1 MIIGQIIYD
10 VISPS
15 GVRASTSDNDVK
27 TIIYDDGTSSSYDA
41 NKIKITSDLV
51 AKVSKGKFSK
61 IGIQAPSGTL
71 AVINGK
77 NIQIG
82 RTETYELDD
91 PDLPIESLRF
101 KDPGVKNL
109 IIDFIINS

>member
-27 TIIYDDGTSSSYDA
+27 TIIYDTSSSYDA
-41 NKIKITSDLV
+41 DKIKITSDLV
-51 AKVSKGKFSK
+51 AKVSKDKFSK

-101 KDPGVKNL
+101 EDSGVKNL

>member
-1 MIIGQIIYD
+1 MIVGQIIYD

-15 GVRASTSDNDVK
+15 GVCASTSDDDVK
-27 TIIYDDGTSSSYDA
+27 TIIYDTSPSYKDD
-41 NKIKITSDLV
+41 KIKITEDLV
-51 AKVSKGKFSK
+51 AKVNKGEFSK

-101 KDPGVKNL
+101 EDSSVKNL